1 MLRFDVE
8 TISIATIRLIKR
20 ICQRL
25 RFDVETISIATTLQE
40 LKSAGGCGL
49 M

>member
-25 RFDVETISIATTLQE
+25 RFDVETISIATE
-40 LKSAGGCGL
+40 LLFFGSTRVAV
-49 M
+49 